1 MGWDV
6 SIFVTISFMAVV
18 FMWDPK
24 PLFGPTGF
32 PCGGGGLGCFVSL
45 LKGAVVR
52 FFYGERER
60 EKKMEREA
68 RGTIKQFFKQ

>member
-18 FMWDPK
+18 FMW
-24 PLFGPTGF
+24 GS
-32 PCGGGGLGCFVSL
+32 GGGGLGCFVSL

-60 EKKMEREA
+60 
-68 RGTIKQFFKQ
+68 